1 MVALEGE
8 RVELDTDLSLLRTK
22 QNVDRDTVNAFK
34 LQELAS
40 MEKQLIAEI
49 QKERHKIDELS
60 QEVSPFPPPFVLNLP
75 FYIQVLYLLHK
86 QSLVAI
92 TS

>member
-49 QKERHKIDELS
+49 QKERQKIDELS
-60 QEVSPFPPPFVLNLP
+60 QEVSCFPPAFTLNFTVL
-75 FYIQVLYLLHK
+75 FSSIVL
-86 QSLVAI
+86 A
-92 TS
+92 T